1 MADRPP
7 VDLPV
12 TGGCQC
18 GAVRYQADAPP
29 IRPSLCHCRMCQKA
43 YGNVFGALVSFP
55 ADRFRFTA
63 GKPKDYRSSKIAV
76 RGFCA
81 TCGTPLTFAYDAE
94 PEQIA
99 VTIGSLDH
107 PEIAPP
113 EVHWGVESWVSWL
126 RMEDGLPRRRTDED
140 PGFPGGL

>member
-1 MADRPP
+1 
-7 VDLPV
+7 
-12 TGGCQC
+12 
-18 GAVRYQADAPP
+18 
-29 IRPSLCHCRMCQKA
+29 MCQKA
-43 YGNVFGALVSFP
+43 YGNVFGALVAFP
-55 ADRFRFTA
+55 ADRFRFLS
-63 GKPKDYRSSKIAV
+63 GKPKHYRSSSIAV

-81 TCGTPLTFAYDAE
+81 DCAE

-126 RMEDGLPRRRTDED
+126 RMDDALPRKRTDED
-140 PGFPGGL
+140 PAFPGGI

>member
-1 MADRPP
+1 MVSDQAA
-7 VDLPV
+7 LPI

-18 GAVRYQADAPP
+18 GAVRYEASAAP

-55 ADRFRFTA
+55 ADSFRFVS
-63 GKPKDYRSSKIAV
+63 GKPKDYRSSRIAT

-81 TCGTPLTFAYDAE
+81 ACGTPLTFIYDAE
-94 PEQIA
+94 PEQVA

-113 EVHWGVESWVSWL
+113 VVHWGVESWVSWL
-126 RMEDGLPRRRTDED
+126 RMDDGLPRLRTEED
-140 PGFPGGL
+140 PEFPGGV